1 MFCRYLAQNRGIAA
15 VPYSTGVVRFAL
27 GGFLS
32 DTEESRRVFQCEL
45 EDGFTIFLK
54 YWLLFAAK
62 RDNPA
67 YKEVESQVIIEEIF
81 AYKKDKELIE
91 KIIADYSLSAPY
103 KKDKAPSLQI
113 RDIRT
118 LYHASPEKSGIT
130 ITTIDRSVNSVI
142 ELQGDRIGTCRDVL
156 EFIRSAAFTK
166 VYENLLAQIYKKVP
180 DIADL
185 DFNTVSSKYSK
196 AVILKYITNKR
207 TFQPHHNVLDDPME
221 KNIMREILIEMEH
234 ILFSD
239 SKVKILTVEATGTP
253 ELDKSKLEGIN
264 SILKKYIREILLHFN
279 LPFEKESLEPKPK

>member
-1 MFCRYLAQNRGIAA
+1 MSGK
-15 VPYSTGVVRFAL
+15 S
-27 GGFLS
+27 
-32 DTEESRRVFQCEL
+32 E
-45 EDGFTIFLK
+45 
-54 YWLLFAAK
+54 
-62 RDNPA
+62 
-67 YKEVESQVIIEEIF
+67 
-81 AYKKDKELIE
+81 
-91 KIIADYSLSAPY
+91 
-103 KKDKAPSLQI
+103 KDKAPSLQI

-118 LYHASPEKSGIT
+118 LYHASPEKSGVT

-142 ELQGDRIGTCRDVL
+142 ELHGDKIGSCRDVL
-156 EFIRSAAFTK
+156 EFIRSAAFSK

-207 TFQPHHNVLDDPME
+207 TFQPNHNVLDDPME

-239 SKVKILTVEATGTP
+239 SKVKILAIDATGNP

-264 SILKKYIREILLHFN
+264 VILKNTSGKYCFISICRLRKIVSNRAGVKLSRLPEKLLRR
-279 LPFEKESLEPKPK
+279 